1 MVESVFLSRDIDIKQ
16 LQPTLYFFTNEIS
29 MCVVF
34 VKLYFFNVFFI
45 DLQPRGHLFFFLIW
59 QIYTVQILYSLQSQI
74 AEQVVHGALDLVG
87 TWT

>member
-1 MVESVFLSRDIDIKQ
+1 MVDSVFLSRDIDIKQ

-45 DLQPRGHLFFFLIW
+45 DLQPRGHLFFLNLTN
-59 QIYTVQILYSLQSQI
+59 IYSTDTVQFTVTDS
-74 AEQVVHGALDLVG
+74 
-87 TWT
+87 